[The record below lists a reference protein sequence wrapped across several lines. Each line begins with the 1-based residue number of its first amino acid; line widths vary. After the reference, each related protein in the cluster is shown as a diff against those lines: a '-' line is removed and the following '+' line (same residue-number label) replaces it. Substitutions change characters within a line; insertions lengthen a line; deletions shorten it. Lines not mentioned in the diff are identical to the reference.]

1 MGQNV
6 FQRNVLKADSSDQK
20 RIAEIYNTTLSDTKQ
35 LGVALVLKLER
46 ERQIAG
52 LFVIDR
58 FDLSDENFVEDF
70 YIVAVVVEFEIGRF
84 VDDVFHFDFH
94 L

>member
-1 MGQNV
+1 MRQNV
-6 FQRNVLKADSSDQK
+6 FQRNVPKADSSDQK
-20 RIAEIYNTTLSDTKQ
+20 RIAEIDNTTLSDAKQ
-35 LGVALVLKLER
+35 LGVALIFKLER

-52 LFVIDR
+52 LFVVDR
-58 FDLSDENFVEDF
+58 FDLSDEDLVKDF

-84 VDDVFHFDFH
+84 IDHVFHFDFH

>member
-6 FQRNVLKADSSDQK
+6 FERNVLKADSSDQK
-20 RIAEIYNTTLSDTKQ
+20 RIAEIDNTTLSDAKQ
-35 LGVALVLKLER
+35 LGVTLVLKLER

-52 LFVIDR
+52 LFVVDR
-58 FDLSDENFVEDF
+58 FDLPDENLVEDF
-70 YIVAVVVEFEIGRF
+70 YIVAVVVKFEIGCF
-84 VDDVFHFDFH
+84 IDHVFHFDFH